1 MKRLPKLKKRGV
13 CRMIKAK
20 ILVVDDEEI
29 VLRSCRKILG
39 SDKYDIFTAL
49 SGQEAFDLLAKE
61 PIDIVITDIKM
72 PGMDGMEVL
81 NRIKKDYPDILV
93 IMITGYSTVQSAV
106 QAMKL
111 GAFDYIPKPFTPD
124 EVQVVVE
131 KALEK
136 KSLVHENIYLRK
148 ELEAKY
154 GFENIIGSS
163 PKMQEV
169 YKLIRKVAPTDSTV
183 LVQGESGTGK
193 ELVARAIHFNSPR
206 KQKPFVPVDCGVLA
220 QELLE
225 SELFGHVKG
234 SFTGAIVTKPGLF
247 EVAEGG
253 SIFLDEIGDT
263 NSNFQSKLL
272 RVIQERE
279 FTPVG
284 GVKYKKVD
292 LRFIVATN
300 RDLDLLVKKGEFRE
314 DLFYRLNVVSI
325 AVPPL
330 REKKDDIP
338 LLAYHFLKK
347 YAKEMKKNIK
357 SISVDAINKLIAYSW
372 PGNVR
377 QLENVIE
384 RAIVMAEGDTIKTDH
399 LPFVVGVEAAQPDM
413 PIPKTSEELKQVKK
427 ELRETAVEDVEKSF
441 ILDALTRNDWNVT
454 KSAEDVGM
462 QRPNFQALM
471 RKYNI
476 SIEK

>member
-1 MKRLPKLKKRGV
+1 MAKARL
-13 CRMIKAK
+13 
-20 ILVVDDEEI
+20 LVIDDEEI
-29 VLRSCRKILG
+29 VLKSCRKILEG
-39 SDKYDIFTAL
+39 EGHQVFVAL
-49 SGQEAFDLLAKE
+49 SGREAFDLLAKE
-61 PIDIVITDIKM
+61 PIDVVITDIKM

-81 NRIKKDYPDILV
+81 ERMKREYPDILV

-124 EVQVVVE
+124 EVSVVVE

-136 KSLVHENIYLRK
+136 KSLIYENIYLRK

-163 PKMQEV
+163 PKMEEV

-183 LVQGESGTGK
+183 LIRGESGTGK
-193 ELVARAIHFNSPR
+193 ELIARAIHFNSPR
-206 KQKPFVPVDCGVLA
+206 KQRPFVPVDCGVLA

-272 RVIQERE
+272 RVMQERE

-284 GVKYKKVD
+284 GVNPKKVD

-300 RDLDLLVKKGEFRE
+300 KDLERLVTEGKFRE

-325 AVPPL
+325 TVPL
-330 REKKDDIP
+330 LKERKDDIP

-357 SISVDAINKLIAYSW
+357 SISVDAMNKLTAYDW

-384 RAIVMAEGDTIKTDH
+384 RAIVMAEGDTVTTEQ
-399 LPFVVGVEAAQPDM
+399 LPFAVADGAAHPDM
-413 PIPKTSEELKQVKK
+413 PIPKTSEELKEIKK
-427 ELRETAVEDVEKSF
+427 ELREAAVESIEKSF
-441 ILDALTRNDWNVT
+441 VLDALTRNDWNVT

-462 QRPNFQALM
+462 QRSNFQALM

-476 SIEK
+476 KLQK

>member
-1 MKRLPKLKKRGV
+1 MT
-13 CRMIKAK
+13 KAR

-29 VLRSCRKILG
+29 VLKSCRKILEG
-39 SDKYDIFTAL
+39 GGHQVFTAL
-49 SGQEAFDLLAKE
+49 SGQEAFDLLEKE

-72 PGMDGMEVL
+72 PGMDGMEILGRV
-81 NRIKKDYPDILV
+81 KEKYPDVLV
-93 IMITGYSTVQSAV
+93 IIITGYSTVQSAV

-124 EVQVVVE
+124 EVLVVVE

-136 KSLVHENIYLRK
+136 KSLIYENIYLRK

-183 LVQGESGTGK
+183 LIRGESGTGK
-193 ELVARAIHFNSPR
+193 ELIARAIHFNSPR
-206 KQKPFVPVDCGVLA
+206 KQKPFVPVDCGVLS

-247 EVAEGG
+247 EIADGG
-253 SIFLDEIGDT
+253 SIFLDEIGDI
-263 NSNFQSKLL
+263 NPNFQSKLL

-284 GVKYKKVD
+284 GVKPKKVD

-300 RDLDLLVKKGEFRE
+300 KDLERLVEEKQFRE

-325 AVPPL
+325 TIPPL
-330 REKKDDIP
+330 RERKDDTP
-338 LLAYHFLKK
+338 LLAYHFLRK
-347 YAKEMKKNIK
+347 YTREMNKSIK
-357 SISVDAINKLIAYSW
+357 SISVDAMNMLIAYSW

-384 RAIVMAEGDTIKTDH
+384 RAIVMAEGDTITTEH
-399 LPFVVGVEAAQPDM
+399 LPFAVRAEIAHPDT
-413 PIPKTSEELKQVKK
+413 PIPKTSDELKEIKK
-427 ELRETAVEDVEKSF
+427 KVRESAVESIEKSF
-441 ILDALTRNDWNVT
+441 ILDALTRNDWNIT
-454 KSAEDVGM
+454 RAAKDVGM
-462 QRPNFQALM
+462 QRPNFQALI
-471 RKYNI
+471 RKYGI
-476 SIEK
+476 KIEK

>member
-1 MKRLPKLKKRGV
+1 MA
-13 CRMIKAK
+13 KAK

-29 VLRSCRKILG
+29 VLKSCRKILEG
-39 SDKYDIFTAL
+39 GGHQVHTAL
-49 SGQEAFDLLAKE
+49 SGQEAFDLLEKE
-61 PIDIVITDIKM
+61 PFDIVFTDIKM
-72 PGMDGMEVL
+72 PGIDGMKVL
-81 NRIKKDYPDILV
+81 ERVKEKYPDILV
-93 IMITGYSTVQSAV
+93 IMITGYSSVQSAV

-124 EVQVVVE
+124 EVLVVVE

-136 KSLVHENIYLRK
+136 KSLIYENIYLRK

-154 GFENIIGSS
+154 GFDNIIGSS

-183 LVQGESGTGK
+183 LIRGESGTGK
-193 ELVARAIHFNSPR
+193 ELIARAIHFNSPR

-247 EVAEGG
+247 EIADGG
-253 SIFLDEIGDT
+253 SIFLDEIGDV
-263 NSNFQSKLL
+263 NQNFQSKLL
-272 RVIQERE
+272 RVLQERE

-284 GVKYKKVD
+284 GIKPKKVD

-300 RDLDLLVKKGEFRE
+300 KDLEKLVEEQRFRE

-325 AVPPL
+325 TIPPL

-338 LLAYHFLKK
+338 LLAYHFLRK

-357 SISVDAINKLIAYSW
+357 SISVDAMNMLIAYSW

-384 RAIVMAEGDTIKTDH
+384 RAIVMAEGDTITTEH
-399 LPFVVGVEAAQPDM
+399 LPFVVREEIAHPNT
-413 PIPKTSEELKQVKK
+413 PIPKTSEELKKIKK
-427 ELRETAVEDVEKSF
+427 KAKESAIESIEKSF
-441 ILDALTRNDWNVT
+441 VLDALTRNDWNIT
-454 KSAEDVGM
+454 RSAKDVGM

-476 SIEK
+476 RIEK

>member
-1 MKRLPKLKKRGV
+1 MT
-13 CRMIKAK
+13 KAK

-29 VLRSCRKILG
+29 VLKSCRKILEG
-39 SDKYDIFTAL
+39 GGHEVTTAL
-49 SGQEAFDLLAKE
+49 SGQEALDLLEKE
-61 PIDIVITDIKM
+61 PIDIVFTDIKM

-81 NRIKKDYPDILV
+81 EKIKGKYPDVLV
-93 IMITGYSTVQSAV
+93 IIITGYSTVQSAV

-124 EVQVVVE
+124 EVLVVVD

-136 KSLVHENIYLRK
+136 KSLIYENIYLRK

-154 GFENIIGSS
+154 GFDNITGNS

-183 LVQGESGTGK
+183 LIRGESGTGK
-193 ELVARAIHFNSPR
+193 ELIARAIHFNSPR

-220 QELLE
+220 SELLE

-247 EVAEGG
+247 EIADGG
-253 SIFLDEIGDT
+253 SIFLDEIGDI
-263 NSNFQSKLL
+263 NPNFQSKLL

-284 GVKYKKVD
+284 GVKPKKVD
-292 LRFIVATN
+292 LRFIIATN
-300 RDLDLLVKKGEFRE
+300 KDLEKLVEEKQFRE
-314 DLFYRLNVVSI
+314 DLFYRLNVVSFTI
-325 AVPPL
+325 PPL

-338 LLAYHFLKK
+338 LLAYHFLRK

-357 SISVDAINKLIAYSW
+357 SISVDAMNMLIAYGW

-377 QLENVIE
+377 QLENVVE
-384 RAIVMAEGDTIKTDH
+384 RAIVMAEGDTITTEH
-399 LPFVVGVEAAQPDM
+399 LPFVVRAEIAHPDT
-413 PIPKTSEELKQVKK
+413 PIPKTSKELKDTKK
-427 ELRETAVEDVEKSF
+427 KVRESAIESIEKSF
-441 ILDALTRNDWNVT
+441 ILDALTRNDWNIT
-454 KSAEDVGM
+454 KSAKDVGM
-462 QRPNFQALM
+462 QRSNFQALM

-476 SIEK
+476 RIEK

>member
-1 MKRLPKLKKRGV
+1 
-13 CRMIKAK
+13 MIKAK

-29 VLRSCRKILG
+29 VLKSCRKILEG
-39 SDKYDIFTAL
+39 GGHQAFTAL
-49 SGQEAFDLLAKE
+49 SGQEAFDLLDKE

-81 NRIKKDYPDILV
+81 ERIKEKYPDLLV

-124 EVQVVVE
+124 EVLVVVE

-136 KSLVHENIYLRK
+136 KSLVYENIYLRK

-154 GFENIIGSS
+154 GFDNIIGSS
-163 PKMQEV
+163 PKMHEV

-183 LVQGESGTGK
+183 LIRGESGTGK
-193 ELVARAIHFNSPR
+193 ELIARAIHFNSPR

-247 EVAEGG
+247 EIADGG
-253 SIFLDEIGDT
+253 SIFLDEIGDI
-263 NSNFQSKLL
+263 NPNFQSKLL

-284 GVKYKKVD
+284 GVKPKKVD

-300 RDLDLLVKKGEFRE
+300 KDLERLVEEKQFRE

-325 AVPPL
+325 TIPPL

-338 LLAYHFLKK
+338 LLAYHFLRK

-357 SISVDAINKLIAYSW
+357 SISVDAMNMLITYSW

-377 QLENVIE
+377 QLENVVE
-384 RAIVMAEGDTIKTDH
+384 RAIVMAEGDTVTTEH
-399 LPFVVGVEAAQPDM
+399 LPFVVRAETAHPDT
-413 PIPKTSEELKQVKK
+413 PSPKTSEELKEIKK
-427 ELRETAVEDVEKSF
+427 RVRESAVESIEKSF
-441 ILDALTRNDWNVT
+441 ILDALTRNDWNIT
-454 KSAEDVGM
+454 RSAKDVGM

-476 SIEK
+476 RIEK

>member
-1 MKRLPKLKKRGV
+1 MT
-13 CRMIKAK
+13 KAR

-29 VLRSCRKILG
+29 VLKSCRKILEG
-39 SDKYDIFTAL
+39 GGHQVFTAL
-49 SGQEAFDLLAKE
+49 SGQEAFDLLEKE

-72 PGMDGMEVL
+72 PGMDGMEILGRV
-81 NRIKKDYPDILV
+81 KEKYPDVLV
-93 IMITGYSTVQSAV
+93 IIITGYSTVQSAV

-124 EVQVVVE
+124 EVLVVVE

-136 KSLVHENIYLRK
+136 KSLIYENIYLRK

-183 LVQGESGTGK
+183 LIRGESGTGK
-193 ELVARAIHFNSPR
+193 ELIARAIHFNSPR
-206 KQKPFVPVDCGVLA
+206 KQKPFVPVDCGVLS

-247 EVAEGG
+247 EIADGG
-253 SIFLDEIGDT
+253 SIFLDEIGDI
-263 NSNFQSKLL
+263 NPNFQSKLL

-284 GVKYKKVD
+284 GVKPKKVD

-300 RDLDLLVKKGEFRE
+300 KDLERLVEEKQFRE

-325 AVPPL
+325 TIPPL
-330 REKKDDIP
+330 RERKDDTP
-338 LLAYHFLKK
+338 LLAYHFLRK
-347 YAKEMKKNIK
+347 YTREMNKSIK
-357 SISVDAINKLIAYSW
+357 SISVDAMNMLIAYSW

-384 RAIVMAEGDTIKTDH
+384 RAIVMAEGDTITTEH
-399 LPFVVGVEAAQPDM
+399 LPFAVRAEIAHPDT
-413 PIPKTSEELKQVKK
+413 PIPKTSDELKEIKK
-427 ELRETAVEDVEKSF
+427 KVRESAVESIEKSF
-441 ILDALTRNDWNVT
+441 ILDALTRNDWNIT
-454 KSAEDVGM
+454 KSAKDVGM
-462 QRPNFQALM
+462 QRPNFQALI
-471 RKYNI
+471 RKYGI
-476 SIEK
+476 KIEK

>member
-1 MKRLPKLKKRGV
+1 MT
-13 CRMIKAK
+13 KAR

-29 VLRSCRKILG
+29 VLKSCRKILEG
-39 SDKYDIFTAL
+39 GGHHVFTAL
-49 SGQEAFDLLAKE
+49 SGQKAFELLEKE
-61 PIDIVITDIKM
+61 PLDIVITDIKM

-81 NRIKKDYPDILV
+81 EGIKEKYPDILV

-111 GAFDYIPKPFTPD
+111 GAFDYIPKPFSPD
-124 EVQVVVE
+124 EVLVVVE
-131 KALEK
+131 KAMEK
-136 KSLVHENIYLRK
+136 KSLIYENIYLRK

-154 GFENIIGSS
+154 GFDNIIGSS

-183 LVQGESGTGK
+183 LIRGESGTGK
-193 ELVARAIHFNSPR
+193 ELIARSIHFNSPR

-220 QELLE
+220 KELLE

-247 EVAEGG
+247 EVADGG
-253 SIFLDEIGDT
+253 SIFLDEIGDV
-263 NSNFQSKLL
+263 NPNFQSKLL

-284 GVKYKKVD
+284 GVKPRKVD

-300 RDLDLLVKKGEFRE
+300 KDLERLVQEKQFRE

-325 AVPPL
+325 TIPPL

-338 LLAYHFLKK
+338 LLAYHFLRK
-347 YAKEMKKNIK
+347 YAKEMNKNIK
-357 SISVDAINKLIAYSW
+357 SISVDAMNMSIAYSW

-384 RAIVMAEGDTIKTDH
+384 RAIVMAEGDTITTEH
-399 LPFVVGVEAAQPDM
+399 LPFAVKAEIAHPNT
-413 PIPKTSEELKQVKK
+413 PIPKTSEELKEIKK
-427 ELRETAVEDVEKSF
+427 KMRESAVESIEKSF
-441 ILDALTRNDWNVT
+441 VLDALARSDWNIT
-454 KSAEDVGM
+454 RSAKDVGM

-471 RKYNI
+471 KKYNI
-476 SIEK
+476 RLEK

>member
-1 MKRLPKLKKRGV
+1 
-13 CRMIKAK
+13 MIKAR

-29 VLRSCRKILG
+29 VLRSCRKILEG
-39 SDKYDIFTAL
+39 GGHDVLTVL
-49 SGQEAFDLLAKE
+49 SGQGAFDLLEKE
-61 PIDIVITDIKM
+61 PIDIVITDMKM
-72 PGMDGMEVL
+72 PGIGGIQVL
-81 NRIKKDYPDILV
+81 EKVKEKYPDIAV

-124 EVQVVVE
+124 EVLIVVE

-136 KSLVHENIYLRK
+136 KSLIIENIYLRK

-154 GFENIIGSS
+154 GFDNIIGSS

-183 LVQGESGTGK
+183 LIRGESGTGK
-193 ELVARAIHFNSPR
+193 ELIARALHFNSPR
-206 KQKPFVPVDCGVLA
+206 KQKPFVTVDCGVLA

-247 EVAEGG
+247 EVANGG

-263 NSNFQSKLL
+263 SQNFQSKLL

-284 GVKYKKVD
+284 EVKSKKVD

-300 RDLDLLVKKGEFRE
+300 KDLEKLVEDEKFRE

-325 AVPPL
+325 RVPL
-330 REKKDDIP
+330 LKERKDDIP

-347 YAKEMKKNIK
+347 YGQEMKKKIK
-357 SISVDAINKLIAYSW
+357 SISVEAMNMLIDHTW

-384 RAIVMAEGDTIKTDH
+384 RAIVMAEGDTVTTEH
-399 LPFVVGVEAAQPDM
+399 LPFVVRSEVAHPDTF
-413 PIPKTSEELKQVKK
+413 IPKSSEELKEAKRR
-427 ELRETAVEDVEKSF
+427 LRESAVGNVEKSF
-441 ILDALTRNDWNVT
+441 ILDALTRNDWNIT
-454 KSAEDVGM
+454 RSAKDVGM
-462 QRPNFQALM
+462 LRPNFQALM

-476 SIEK
+476 RIEK

>member
-1 MKRLPKLKKRGV
+1 
-13 CRMIKAK
+13 MIKAK

-29 VLRSCRKILG
+29 VLKSCRKILG

-183 LVQGESGTGK
+183 LIRGESGTGK

-284 GVKYKKVD
+284 GVKSKKVD
-292 LRFIVATN
+292 LRFVVATN
-300 RDLDLLVKKGEFRE
+300 KDLDLMVKEGRFRE

-325 AVPPL
+325 TVPPL
-330 REKKDDIP
+330 TERKDDIP

-347 YAKEMKKNIK
+347 YAKEMKKEIK
-357 SISVDAINKLIAYSW
+357 SISVDAMNKLIAYGW

-384 RAIVMAEGDTIKTDH
+384 RAIVMAEGDTISTDH
-399 LPFVVGVEAAQPDM
+399 LPFVVGAEADHPDM

-427 ELRETAVEDVEKSF
+427 KLRETAVEEVEKSF
-441 ILDALTRNDWNVT
+441 ILDVLTRNDWNVT
-454 KSAEDVGM
+454 KSAKEVGM

-471 RKYNI
+471 RKYHI
-476 SIEK
+476 RMEK

>member
-1 MKRLPKLKKRGV
+1 
-13 CRMIKAK
+13 MIKAR

-29 VLRSCRKILG
+29 VLRSCRKILEG
-39 SDKYDIFTAL
+39 GGHDVLTVL
-49 SGQEAFDLLAKE
+49 SGQGAFDILEKE
-61 PIDIVITDIKM
+61 PIDIVITDMKM
-72 PGMDGMEVL
+72 PGIGGIQVL
-81 NRIKKDYPDILV
+81 EKVKEKYPDIAV

-124 EVQVVVE
+124 EVLIVVE

-136 KSLVHENIYLRK
+136 KSLIIENIYLRK

-154 GFENIIGSS
+154 GFDNIIGSS

-183 LVQGESGTGK
+183 LIRGESGTGK
-193 ELVARAIHFNSPR
+193 ELIARALHFNSPR
-206 KQKPFVPVDCGVLA
+206 KQKPFVTVDCGVLA

-247 EVAEGG
+247 EVANGG

-263 NSNFQSKLL
+263 SSNFQSKLL

-279 FTPVG
+279 FTRVG
-284 GVKYKKVD
+284 DVKSKKVD

-300 RDLDLLVKKGEFRE
+300 KDLEKLVEDEKFRE

-325 AVPPL
+325 RVPL
-330 REKKDDIP
+330 LKERKDDIP

-347 YAKEMKKNIK
+347 YGQEMKKKIK
-357 SISVDAINKLIAYSW
+357 SISVEAMNMLIDHTW

-384 RAIVMAEGDTIKTDH
+384 RAIVMAEGDTITTEH
-399 LPFVVGVEAAQPDM
+399 LPFVVRSEVAHPDTF
-413 PIPKTSEELKQVKK
+413 IPKTSEELKEAKRR
-427 ELRETAVEDVEKSF
+427 LRESAVGNVEKSF
-441 ILDALTRNDWNVT
+441 ILDALTRNDWNIT
-454 KSAEDVGM
+454 RSAKDVGM
-462 QRPNFQALM
+462 LRPNFQALM

-476 SIEK
+476 RIEK

>member
-1 MKRLPKLKKRGV
+1 MT
-13 CRMIKAK
+13 KAK

-29 VLRSCRKILG
+29 VLKSCRKILEG
-39 SDKYDIFTAL
+39 GGHQVFTAL
-49 SGQEAFDLLAKE
+49 SGQEAFDLLGKE

-72 PGMDGMEVL
+72 PEMDGMGVL
-81 NRIKKDYPDILV
+81 ERVKEKYPDILV

-124 EVQVVVE
+124 EVLIVIE

-136 KSLVHENIYLRK
+136 KSLIYENIYLRK

-154 GFENIIGSS
+154 GFDNVIGSS

-169 YKLIRKVAPTDSTV
+169 YKLVRKVAPTDSTV
-183 LVQGESGTGK
+183 LIRGESGTGK
-193 ELVARAIHFNSPR
+193 ELIARAIHFNSPR

-247 EVAEGG
+247 EIADGG
-253 SIFLDEIGDT
+253 SIFLDEIGDV
-263 NSNFQSKLL
+263 NQNFQSKLL

-284 GVKYKKVD
+284 GVKPKKVD
-292 LRFIVATN
+292 IRFIVATN
-300 RDLDLLVKKGEFRE
+300 KDIEKLVEQKQFRE
-314 DLFYRLNVVSI
+314 DLFYRLNVVSFT
-325 AVPPL
+325 VPPL

-338 LLAYHFLKK
+338 LLAYHFLRK
-347 YAKEMKKNIK
+347 YAKEMKKKNIK
-357 SISVDAINKLIAYSW
+357 SISVDAMNMLNDYSW

-384 RAIVMAEGDTIKTDH
+384 RAIVMSETDTITTEH
-399 LPFVVGVEAAQPDM
+399 LPFAVRAEMAHPDT
-413 PIPKTSEELKQVKK
+413 PIPKTSKDLKETKK
-427 ELRETAVEDVEKSF
+427 KVRESAVESIEKSF
-441 ILDALTRNDWNVT
+441 ILDALTRNDWNIT
-454 KSAEDVGM
+454 RSAKDVGM

-476 SIEK
+476 RIEK

>member
-1 MKRLPKLKKRGV
+1 MMKG
-13 CRMIKAK
+13 K

-29 VLRSCRKILG
+29 VLKSCRKILEG
-39 SDKYDIFTAL
+39 GGHEVFTAL
-49 SGQEAFDLLAKE
+49 SGQEAFDLMEKE

-72 PGMDGMEVL
+72 PVMDGMEVL
-81 NRIKKDYPDILV
+81 ERVKEKYPDILV

-124 EVQVVVE
+124 EVLIVVE
-131 KALEK
+131 RALEK
-136 KSLVHENIYLRK
+136 KSLIYENIYLRK

-154 GFENIIGSS
+154 GFDNIIGSS

-183 LVQGESGTGK
+183 LIRGESGTGK
-193 ELVARAIHFNSPR
+193 ELIARALHFNSPR

-220 QELLE
+220 QELLQ

-247 EVAEGG
+247 EIADGG
-253 SIFLDEIGDT
+253 SIFLDEIGDI
-263 NSNFQSKLL
+263 NPNFQSKLL

-284 GVKYKKVD
+284 GVEAKKVD

-300 RDLDLLVKKGEFRE
+300 KDLEKLVEEKQFRE
-314 DLFYRLNVVSI
+314 DLFYRLNVISMT
-325 AVPPL
+325 VPPL

-357 SISVDAINKLIAYSW
+357 SISVDAMNMLIAYSW

-384 RAIVMAEGDTIKTDH
+384 RAIVMAEGDTVTTEH
-399 LPFVVGVEAAQPDM
+399 LPFVVGAEIAHPDTL
-413 PIPKTSEELKQVKK
+413 IPKTSMELKERKK
-427 ELRETAVEDVEKSF
+427 RMRESAVESIEKSF

-462 QRPNFQALM
+462 QRSNFQALM
-471 RKYNI
+471 KKYNI
-476 SIEK
+476 RIEK

>member
-1 MKRLPKLKKRGV
+1 
-13 CRMIKAK
+13 MIKAK
-20 ILVVDDEEI
+20 ILIVDDEEI
-29 VLRSCRKILG
+29 VLKSCRKILG

-49 SGQEAFDLLAKE
+49 SGREAIDLLAKE
-61 PIDIVITDIKM
+61 PIDVVITDIKM
-72 PGMDGMEVL
+72 PGMDGMELL
-81 NRIKKDYPDILV
+81 NRIKKDNPDILV

-169 YKLIRKVAPTDSTV
+169 YRLIRKVAPTDSTV
-183 LVQGESGTGK
+183 LIRGDSGTGK

-206 KQKPFVPVDCGVLA
+206 KKKPFVPVDCGVLA

-234 SFTGAIVTKPGLF
+234 SFTGAVVTKPGLF
-247 EVAEGG
+247 EVADGG

-272 RVIQERE
+272 RVMQERE

-284 GVKYKKVD
+284 GVKSKKVD

-300 RDLDLLVKKGEFRE
+300 KNLDLMVKEGRFRE

-325 AVPPL
+325 TVPPL
-330 REKKDDIP
+330 TERKDDIP

-347 YAKEMKKNIK
+347 YAKEMKKEIK
-357 SISVDAINKLIAYSW
+357 SISVDAMNKLIAYGW

-377 QLENVIE
+377 QLENVME
-384 RAIVMAEGDTIKTDH
+384 RAIVMAEGDTISTDH
-399 LPFVVGVEAAQPDM
+399 LPFVVAANASQPDM
-413 PIPKTSEELKQVKK
+413 PIPKTSEELKQIKK
-427 ELRETAVEDVEKSF
+427 KLRETAVEDIEKSF

-454 KSAEDVGM
+454 KSAEDVDM
-462 QRPNFQALM
+462 QRQNFQALM

>member
-1 MKRLPKLKKRGV
+1 MT
-13 CRMIKAK
+13 KAK

-29 VLRSCRKILG
+29 VLKSCRKILEG
-39 SDKYDIFTAL
+39 GGHQVFCAL
-49 SGQEAFDLLAKE
+49 SGQEAFELLEKE

-72 PGMDGMEVL
+72 PGMDGMQVL
-81 NRIKKDYPDILV
+81 EKVKEKYPDILV

-124 EVQVVVE
+124 EVLIVVE

-136 KSLVHENIYLRK
+136 KSLIFENIYLRK

-154 GFENIIGSS
+154 GFDNIIGSS

-183 LVQGESGTGK
+183 LIRGESGTGK
-193 ELVARAIHFNSPR
+193 ELIARAIHFNSPR

-247 EVAEGG
+247 EIADGG
-253 SIFLDEIGDT
+253 SIFLDEIGDV
-263 NSNFQSKLL
+263 NPNFQSKLL
-272 RVIQERE
+272 RAIQERE

-284 GVKYKKVD
+284 GVKPKKVD

-300 RDLDLLVKKGEFRE
+300 KDLEKMVEEKQFRE
-314 DLFYRLNVVSI
+314 DLFYRLNVISI
-325 AVPPL
+325 TVPPL
-330 REKKDDIP
+330 KERKDDIP

-347 YAKEMKKNIK
+347 YAIEMKKDIK
-357 SISVDAINKLIAYSW
+357 SISVDAMNMLIAYSW

-384 RAIVMAEGDTIKTDH
+384 RAIVMAEADTITTEH
-399 LPFVVGVEAAQPDM
+399 LPFVVGAEMAHPDT
-413 PIPKTSEELKQVKK
+413 PIPKTAEELKGAKK
-427 ELRETAVEDVEKSF
+427 KLRETAVGSVEKSF
-441 ILDALTRNDWNVT
+441 LLDALTRNDWNIT
-454 KSAEDVGM
+454 KSAKDVGM

-476 SIEK
+476 RIEK

>member
-1 MKRLPKLKKRGV
+1 MT
-13 CRMIKAK
+13 KAK

-29 VLRSCRKILG
+29 VLKSCRKILEG
-39 SDKYDIFTAL
+39 DGHQVLTAL
-49 SGQEAFDLLAKE
+49 SGQEAFDLLEKE
-61 PIDIVITDIKM
+61 PLDIVITDMKM
-72 PGMDGMEVL
+72 PGIDGMGVL
-81 NRIKKDYPDILV
+81 ERVKEKYPDILV

-106 QAMKL
+106 QAMRL

-124 EVQVVVE
+124 EVLIVIE

-136 KSLVHENIYLRK
+136 KSLIYENIYLRK

-154 GFENIIGSS
+154 GFDNIIGSS
-163 PKMQEV
+163 PKMQAV

-183 LVQGESGTGK
+183 LIRGESGTGK
-193 ELVARAIHFNSPR
+193 ELIARAIHFNSPR

-220 QELLE
+220 SELLE

-247 EVAEGG
+247 EIADGG

-263 NSNFQSKLL
+263 NPNFQSKLL

-284 GVKYKKVD
+284 GVKPKKAD

-300 RDLDLLVKKGEFRE
+300 KDLEKLVEEKQFRE

-325 AVPPL
+325 TIPPL

-338 LLAYHFLKK
+338 LLAYHFLRK
-347 YAKEMKKNIK
+347 YAKEMNKNIK
-357 SISVDAINKLIAYSW
+357 SISVDAMNMLIAYTW
-372 PGNVR
+372 PGNIR

-384 RAIVMAEGDTIKTDH
+384 RGIVMAEGDTITTEH
-399 LPFVVGVEAAQPDM
+399 LPFVVRAEIAHPDT
-413 PIPKTSEELKQVKK
+413 PIPKSSEELKGIKKQV
-427 ELRETAVEDVEKSF
+427 RESAVESIEKSF
-441 ILDALTRNDWNVT
+441 LLDALTRNDWNIT
-454 KSAEDVGM
+454 KSAKDVGM
-462 QRPNFQALM
+462 QRSNFQALM
-471 RKYNI
+471 RKYKI
-476 SIEK
+476 RIEK

>member
-1 MKRLPKLKKRGV
+1 MS
-13 CRMIKAK
+13 KAK

-29 VLRSCRKILG
+29 VLKSCRKILERG
-39 SDKYDIFTAL
+39 GHQVSTSL
-49 SGQEAFDLLAKE
+49 SGQEAFDLMEKE
-61 PIDIVITDIKM
+61 PFDIVITDMKM
-72 PGMDGMEVL
+72 PGIDGIEVL
-81 NRIKKDYPDILV
+81 KKVREKYPDVVV
-93 IMITGYSTVQSAV
+93 IVITGYSTVQSAV

-124 EVQVVVE
+124 EVLVVIE
-131 KALEK
+131 KAMEK
-136 KSLVHENIYLRK
+136 KSLIHENIYLRK

-154 GFENIIGSS
+154 GFDNIIGNSTR
-163 PKMQEV
+163 MQDV

-183 LVQGESGTGK
+183 LIRGESGTGK
-193 ELVARAIHFNSPR
+193 ELIARAIHFNSPR
-206 KQKPFVPVDCGVLA
+206 KKRPFVPVDCGVLA

-247 EVAEGG
+247 EIADGG

-263 NSNFQSKLL
+263 GPNFQSKLL

-284 GVKYKKVD
+284 GVKPKKVD

-300 RDLDLLVKKGEFRE
+300 KDLEKLVKEKQFRE

-325 AVPPL
+325 TIPSL
-330 REKKDDIP
+330 KERKDDIP
-338 LLAYHFLKK
+338 LLAYHFLRK
-347 YAKEMKKNIK
+347 YDKEMNKNIK
-357 SISVDAINKLIAYSW
+357 SISVDAMNMLNAYSW

-384 RAIVMAEGDTIKTDH
+384 RAIVMAEGDTITTEH
-399 LPFVVGVEAAQPDM
+399 LPFAVRSEIAHPDT
-413 PIPKTSEELKQVKK
+413 PIPKSSDELKEVKK
-427 ELRETAVEDVEKSF
+427 KLRESAVESIEKSF
-441 ILDALTRNDWNVT
+441 ILDALVRNDWNIT
-454 KSAEDVGM
+454 RSAKDVGM

-476 SIEK
+476 RIEK

>member
-1 MKRLPKLKKRGV
+1 
-13 CRMIKAK
+13 MIKAR

-29 VLRSCRKILG
+29 VLKSCRKILEG
-39 SDKYDIFTAL
+39 GGHEVLTVL
-49 SGQEAFDLLAKE
+49 SGQGAFDILEKE

-72 PGMDGMEVL
+72 PGIDGIQVL
-81 NRIKKDYPDILV
+81 ERVKEKYPDIAV

-111 GAFDYIPKPFTPD
+111 GAFEYIPKPFTPD
-124 EVQVVVE
+124 EVLIVVE

-136 KSLVHENIYLRK
+136 KSLIIENIYLRK

-154 GFENIIGSS
+154 GFDNIIGSS

-183 LVQGESGTGK
+183 LIRGESGTGK
-193 ELVARAIHFNSPR
+193 ELIARALHFNSPR
-206 KQKPFVPVDCGVLA
+206 KQQPFVPVDCGVLA

-247 EVAEGG
+247 EVANGG

-263 NSNFQSKLL
+263 GSNFQSKLL

-284 GVKYKKVD
+284 EVKSKKVD

-300 RDLDLLVKKGEFRE
+300 KDLEKLVEDGRFRE

-325 AVPPL
+325 RIPL
-330 REKKDDIP
+330 LKERKDDIP

-347 YAKEMKKNIK
+347 YGQEMKKKIK
-357 SISVDAINKLIAYSW
+357 SISVEAMNMLIDHTW

-384 RAIVMAEGDTIKTDH
+384 RAIVMAEGDTVTTEH
-399 LPFVVGVEAAQPDM
+399 LPFVVRSDAAHPDTL
-413 PIPKTSEELKQVKK
+413 IPKTSEELKEAKRR
-427 ELRETAVEDVEKSF
+427 LRESAVGNVEKSF
-441 ILDALTRNDWNVT
+441 ILDALTRNDWNIT
-454 KSAEDVGM
+454 RSAKEVGM
-462 QRPNFQALM
+462 QRSNFQALM
-471 RKYNI
+471 KKYNI
-476 SIEK
+476 RIEK

>member
-1 MKRLPKLKKRGV
+1 MVKG
-13 CRMIKAK
+13 K
-20 ILVVDDEEI
+20 ILVIDDEQI
-29 VLRSCRKILG
+29 VLKSCRRILEG
-39 SDKYDIFTAL
+39 ESHQVFTVP
-49 SGQEAFDLLAKE
+49 SGQEAFEVLAKE

-72 PGMDGMEVL
+72 PGMDGMQVL
-81 NRIKKDYPDILV
+81 DRIKKEYPDVLV

-106 QAMKL
+106 EAMKL

-124 EVQVVVE
+124 EVSVVVQR
-131 KALEK
+131 ALEK
-136 KSLVHENIYLRK
+136 KRLVVENIYLRK

-163 PKMQEV
+163 PRMQEV

-183 LVQGESGTGK
+183 LIRGESGTGK
-193 ELVARAIHFNSPR
+193 ELIARAIHFNSAR
-206 KQKPFVPVDCGVLA
+206 KERPFVPVDCGVLA

-234 SFTGAIVTKPGLF
+234 SFTGAVVTKPGLF
-247 EVAEGG
+247 EVADGG

-272 RVIQERE
+272 RVMQERE

-284 GVKYKKVD
+284 GVTLKKVD
-292 LRFIVATN
+292 VRFIVATN
-300 RDLDLLVKKGEFRE
+300 KDLDQLVKTGSFRE

-325 AVPPL
+325 TVPPL
-330 REKKDDIP
+330 KERKDDIP
-338 LLAYHFLKK
+338 LLAYFFLKK
-347 YAKEMKKNIK
+347 YAKEMKKEIE
-357 SISVDAINKLIAYSW
+357 SISVDAMNKLISYGW

-384 RAIVMAEGDTIKTDH
+384 RAIVMAEGNTINTEH
-399 LPFVVGVEAAQPDM
+399 LPFAVADEAAHPDM
-413 PIPKTSEELKQVKK
+413 PIPRTAEELKDAKK
-427 ELRETAVEDVEKSF
+427 RLRESSVESIEKSF
-441 ILDALTRNDWNVT
+441 ILDALTRNNWNVT
-454 KSAEDVGM
+454 RSAAAVGM

-471 RKYNI
+471 RKYNV
-476 SIEK
+476 KLQQ

>member
-1 MKRLPKLKKRGV
+1 
-13 CRMIKAK
+13 MIKAK
-20 ILVVDDEEI
+20 ILIVDDEEI
-29 VLRSCRKILG
+29 VLKSCRKILG

-49 SGQEAFDLLAKE
+49 SGREAIDLLAKE
-61 PIDIVITDIKM
+61 PIDVVITDIKM
-72 PGMDGMEVL
+72 PGMDGMELL
-81 NRIKKDYPDILV
+81 NRIKKDNPDILV

-169 YKLIRKVAPTDSTV
+169 YRLIRKVAPTDSTV
-183 LVQGESGTGK
+183 LIRGDSGTGK

-206 KQKPFVPVDCGVLA
+206 KKKPFVPVDCGVLA

-234 SFTGAIVTKPGLF
+234 SFTGAVVTKPGLF
-247 EVAEGG
+247 EVADGG

-272 RVIQERE
+272 RVMQERE

-284 GVKYKKVD
+284 GVKSKKVD

-300 RDLDLLVKKGEFRE
+300 KNLDLMVKEGRFRE

-325 AVPPL
+325 TVPPL
-330 REKKDDIP
+330 TERKDDIP

-347 YAKEMKKNIK
+347 YAKEMKKEIK
-357 SISVDAINKLIAYSW
+357 SISVDAMNKLIAYGW

-377 QLENVIE
+377 QLENVME
-384 RAIVMAEGDTIKTDH
+384 RAIVMAEGDTVPIISLLW
-399 LPFVVGVEAAQPDM
+399 LPPTHPNRTCPF
-413 PIPKTSEELKQVKK
+413 PKPRRS
-427 ELRETAVEDVEKSF
+427 
-441 ILDALTRNDWNVT
+441 
-454 KSAEDVGM
+454 
-462 QRPNFQALM
+462 
-471 RKYNI
+471 
-476 SIEK
+476 

>member
-1 MKRLPKLKKRGV
+1 MA
-13 CRMIKAK
+13 KAK

-29 VLRSCRKILG
+29 VLKSCRKIFQG
-39 SDKYDIFTAL
+39 SGHQVFAVL
-49 SGQEAFDLLAKE
+49 STQEAFDLLEKE
-61 PIDIVITDIKM
+61 PFDIVITDIKM

-81 NRIKKDYPDILV
+81 RRVKEKYPDISV
-93 IMITGYSTVQSAV
+93 IMITGYSTIQSAV

-124 EVQVVVE
+124 EVLIVVE
-131 KALEK
+131 NALEK
-136 KSLVHENIYLRK
+136 KRLIYENIYLRK

-154 GFENIIGSS
+154 GFDNIIGNS

-169 YKLIRKVAPTDSTV
+169 YKLVRKVAATDSTV
-183 LVQGESGTGK
+183 LIRGESGTGK
-193 ELVARAIHFNSPR
+193 ELIARAIHFNSPR

-247 EVAEGG
+247 EIADGG
-253 SIFLDEIGDT
+253 SIFLDEIGDV
-263 NSNFQSKLL
+263 SPNFQSKLL

-284 GVKYKKVD
+284 GVKPKKVD

-300 RDLDLLVKKGEFRE
+300 KDLEKLVKEKQFRE
-314 DLFYRLNVVSI
+314 DLFYRLNVVNISI
-325 AVPPL
+325 PLL
-330 REKKDDIP
+330 RERKDDIP
-338 LLAYHFLKK
+338 LLAYHFLGK
-347 YAKEMKKNIK
+347 YAKEMDKNIK
-357 SISVDAINKLIAYSW
+357 SISVDAMNMLIIHSW
-372 PGNVR
+372 PGNIR

-384 RAIVMAEGDTIKTDH
+384 RAVVMAEGDTITTEH
-399 LPFVVGVEAAQPDM
+399 LPFVVKSDLARPDTL
-413 PIPKTSEELKQVKK
+413 IPKTSEELKEAKK
-427 ELRETAVEDVEKSF
+427 KVRESAVEGIEKSF
-441 ILDALTRNDWNVT
+441 ILDALTRNDWNIT
-454 KSAEDVGM
+454 KSAKDVGM

-476 SIEK
+476 KLEK

>member
-1 MKRLPKLKKRGV
+1 MP
-13 CRMIKAK
+13 KAK
-20 ILVVDDEEI
+20 VLVVDDEEI
-29 VLRSCRKILG
+29 VLKSCRRILEG
-39 SDKYDIFTAL
+39 EGHQVFIAL
-49 SGQEAFDLLAKE
+49 SGKKAFEILASE

-72 PGMDGMEVL
+72 PGMDGMEL
-81 NRIKKDYPDILV
+81 LERMKKEYPDVLV

-124 EVQVVVE
+124 EVVVVVE
-131 KALEK
+131 RAMEK
-136 KSLVHENIYLRK
+136 KSLVFENIYLRK

-154 GFENIIGSS
+154 SFENIIGSS
-163 PKMQEV
+163 PRMQEV

-183 LVQGESGTGK
+183 LIRGESGTGK
-193 ELVARAIHFNSPR
+193 ELIARAIHFNSPR
-206 KQKPFVPVDCGVLA
+206 KSKPFVPVDCGVLA

-247 EVAEGG
+247 EVADGG

-272 RVIQERE
+272 RVLQERE

-284 GVKYKKVD
+284 GVTSRKVD

-300 RDLDLLVKKGEFRE
+300 KDLDQLVRDGKFRE

-325 AVPPL
+325 TVPPL
-330 REKKDDIP
+330 REKRDDVP

-347 YAKEMKKNIK
+347 YAKEMQKDIK
-357 SISVDAINKLIAYSW
+357 SISVDAMNKLIAHSW
-372 PGNVR
+372 PGNIR

-384 RAIVMAEGDTIKTDH
+384 RAIVMAEGDTITTEQ
-399 LPFVVGVEAAQPDM
+399 LPFAVAGEAGHLDT
-413 PIPKTSEELKQVKK
+413 PIPKTSDELKEIKK
-427 ELRETAVEDVEKSF
+427 QLRESAVENIEKSF
-441 ILDALTRNDWNVT
+441 VLDALTRNDWNVT
-454 KSAEDVGM
+454 KSAEVVGM
-462 QRPNFQALM
+462 QRSNFQALM

-476 SIEK
+476 KLQK

>member
-1 MKRLPKLKKRGV
+1 MS
-13 CRMIKAK
+13 KAR

-29 VLRSCRKILG
+29 VLKSCRKILEG
-39 SDKYDIFTAL
+39 GGHEVFTAL
-49 SGQEAFDLLAKE
+49 SGQEAFNLLKRE

-72 PGMDGMEVL
+72 PGIDGMQVL
-81 NRIKKDYPDILV
+81 ERVKTEYPDVLV
-93 IMITGYSTVQSAV
+93 IIITGYSTVQSAV

-111 GAFDYIPKPFTPD
+111 GAFDYVPKPFTPD
-124 EVQVVVE
+124 EVLVVVE

-136 KSLVHENIYLRK
+136 KSLIHENIYLRK

-154 GFENIIGSS
+154 GFDNIIGSS

-183 LVQGESGTGK
+183 LIRGDSGTGK
-193 ELVARAIHFNSPR
+193 ELIARAIHFNSPR

-247 EVAEGG
+247 ETADGG

-263 NSNFQSKLL
+263 SPNFQSKLL
-272 RVIQERE
+272 RVLQERE

-284 GVKYKKVD
+284 GVKPKKVD

-300 RDLDLLVKKGEFRE
+300 KNLEKLVEQTQFRE

-325 AVPPL
+325 TVPPL
-330 REKKDDIP
+330 REKKDDVP

-357 SISVDAINKLIAYSW
+357 SISVDAMNMLTAYSW

-384 RAIVMAEGDTIKTDH
+384 RAVVMAEGEAITTEH
-399 LPFVVGVEAAQPDM
+399 LPFAVTAEMAHPDTL
-413 PIPKTSEELKQVKK
+413 IPKDSDELKETKK
-427 ELRETAVEDVEKSF
+427 KLRESAVESIEKSF

-454 KSAEDVGM
+454 KSAKDVGM

-476 SIEK
+476 RIEK

>member
-1 MKRLPKLKKRGV
+1 MTKG
-13 CRMIKAK
+13 K

-29 VLRSCRKILG
+29 VLKSCQKILEG
-39 SDKYDIFTAL
+39 GGHQVFTAL
-49 SGQEAFDLLAKE
+49 SGQEAFELLGKE
-61 PIDIVITDIKM
+61 SIDIVITDIKM

-81 NRIKKDYPDILV
+81 ERIKEKYPDILV

-124 EVQVVVE
+124 EVLVVVE

-136 KSLVHENIYLRK
+136 KSLIYENIYLRK

-154 GFENIIGSS
+154 GFDNIIGSS

-183 LVQGESGTGK
+183 LIRGESGTGK
-193 ELVARAIHFNSPR
+193 ELIARAIHFNSPR
-206 KQKPFVPVDCGVLA
+206 KQRPFVPVDCGVLA
-220 QELLE
+220 SELLE

-247 EVAEGG
+247 EVADGG

-263 NSNFQSKLL
+263 NPNFQSKLL

-284 GVKYKKVD
+284 GVKAKKVD

-300 RDLDLLVKKGEFRE
+300 KNLEKLVEQKQFRE
-314 DLFYRLNVVSI
+314 DLFYRLNVISI
-325 AVPPL
+325 PIPPL
-330 REKKDDIP
+330 KERKDDIP

-347 YAKEMKKNIK
+347 YAKEMKKDIK
-357 SISVDAINKLIAYSW
+357 SISVDAMNMLNAYGW

-384 RAIVMAEGDTIKTDH
+384 RAIVMAEGDTVTTEH
-399 LPFVVGVEAAQPDM
+399 LPFAVRAEMAHPDT
-413 PIPKTSEELKQVKK
+413 PIPKTSEELKEIKK
-427 ELRETAVEDVEKSF
+427 RARESAVENIEKSF
-441 ILDALTRNDWNVT
+441 ILDALTRNDWNIT
-454 KSAEDVGM
+454 KSAKDVGM

-476 SIEK
+476 RLEK